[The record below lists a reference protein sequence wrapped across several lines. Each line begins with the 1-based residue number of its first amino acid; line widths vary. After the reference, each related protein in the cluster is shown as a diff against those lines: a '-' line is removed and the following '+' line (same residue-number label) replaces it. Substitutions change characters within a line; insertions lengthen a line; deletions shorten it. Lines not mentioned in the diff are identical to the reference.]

1 MRGFWGLTLEF
12 EVLLRSCK
20 YVATLCM
27 AASFT
32 TPVHLNVSH
41 LVLSG
46 LVTKEQAGAQ
56 VVVIVW
62 SESWSYHHFLKN
74 QGTQDDD
81 TFDQGDVTGECR
93 IAWKL

>member
-1 MRGFWGLTLEF
+1 MRGFGGLTIEF
-12 EVLLRSCK
+12 EILLQRHK
-20 YVATLCM
+20 YVGTVCI

-46 LVTKEQAGAQ
+46 LVMKEQAVAQ

-62 SESWSYHHFLKN
+62 SES
-74 QGTQDDD
+74 
-81 TFDQGDVTGECR
+81 
-93 IAWKL
+93 